1 MRLFSRRFG
10 LMAAVAAGLA
20 FPALAQAPAHAQA
33 PAPARGG
40 ALTIGVESDFEG
52 FDPIRAGVY
61 SNSTVTAASLIY
73 DTLMRLDD
81 KGNLIPA
88 LALSMTPNEDGTVWT
103 AKLRPGVKFH
113 DGTPFT
119 AQSVADHF
127 NRLLDPAN
135 RFAGRAYIA
144 IEKVEVADDLTAVF
158 KMRGPNA
165 ALPKTLAQP
174 SVVTLII
181 SVKQAT
187 EKGADYNRNP
197 VGTGPF
203 VFKEWRAA
211 DRLVAERN
219 PDYWDKD
226 KPYLDRV
233 TVRPLPD
240 SDARYASLVKGDVQV
255 IWEDRAENIV
265 KAKKDKNLNVIHW
278 VGSGALVIPLNTQRE
293 PLNDKRVRQA
303 VSMALNRKANA
314 EVLTQGLRPVY
325 DEPYGPSSGIVCK
338 ETGSLGYNPEGA
350 KKLLADYGKPV
361 KLTMTV
367 TATPRGREGA
377 QVFQADMKKVGID
390 VEIKPVDQTQLVKEA
405 LTRDFQVTGWRIIDL
420 ADVDPQ
426 MFANFHSKSPINFSG
441 YNNAEVDRLLLIG
454 RTSLD
459 ENKRKEAYCDL
470 IKIMNDDAVWLWTG
484 SNIDFAITRKNVHG
498 IPALRGG
505 AVQVEGAWLSK

>member
-1 MRLFSRRFG
+1 MGIFSRRFG
-10 LMAAVAAGLA
+10 LMAAAAALA
-20 FPALAQAPAHAQA
+20 ATPALAQTAAPVK
-33 PAPARGG
+33 GG
-40 ALTIGVESDFEG
+40 TLSIGVESDFEG
-52 FDPIRAGVY
+52 FDPIKAGVY
-61 SNSTVTAASLIY
+61 SNSTVTAASLFY
-73 DTLMRLDD
+73 ETLMRLDD

-88 LALSMTPNEDGTVWT
+88 LALSMTPNEDGSIWV

-113 DGTPFT
+113 DGAPFS

-135 RFAGRAYIA
+135 RFAGRAYFA
-144 IEKVEVADDLTAVF
+144 IEKVEAPDELTAVF

-181 SVKQAT
+181 SVKALQ

-211 DRLVAERN
+211 DRLIAERN
-219 PDYWDKD
+219 ADYWDKD

-233 TVRPLPD
+233 IVRPLPD

-255 IWEDRAENIV
+255 VWEDRAENIV
-265 KAKKDKNLNVIHW
+265 KAKKDKNLVVLHW
-278 VGSGALVIPLNTQRE
+278 VGSGALVVPLNTQRE

-314 EVLTQGLRPVY
+314 AVLSQGLRPVY
-325 DEPYGPSSGIVCK
+325 DDPYGPASGIECK
-338 ETGSLGYNPEGA
+338 DSGALPYDPERA

-361 KLTMTV
+361 KLVQTV

-390 VEIKPVDQTQLVKEA
+390 VEIKPVDQTQLVKET
-405 LTRDFQVTGWRIIDL
+405 LGRDFLVTGWRIIDL

-441 YNNAEVDRLLLIG
+441 YNNAEVDRLLLVG
-454 RTSLD
+454 RTTLD
-459 ENKRKEAYCDL
+459 ERVRKAAYCDL
-470 IKIMNDDAVWLWTG
+470 IKILNDDAVWLWTG
-484 SNIDFAITRKNVHG
+484 SNIDFAITRANVRG

-505 AVQVEGAWLSK
+505 AVQVEGAWLAK